1 MRPWIPLQQTR
12 RPRNVAKILGCLCP
26 ERLSQTG
33 LLGKPIWVGIFDRP
47 GHTSVGGGCGCAA
60 TAAPTWC
67 GGGRGGRP
75 GRLTETAERARPSRD
90 VAAPKGARSAGQPG
104 SVRPLRGRSARE
116 VTARARESLPMS
128 RSAGS
133 RRPPPSSRSCGT
145 ARSASI
151 APASASPSARTG
163 WPAVEPHLLRSRRRG
178 RTFLAHCTHQIAM
191 DGPSLRAARAP
202 SSPKGKRRTNESAAS
217 RG

>member
-1 MRPWIPLQQTR
+1 MR
-12 RPRNVAKILGCLCP
+12 C
-26 ERLSQTG
+26 
-33 LLGKPIWVGIFDRP
+33 D
-47 GHTSVGGGCGCAA
+47 CGAN
-60 TAAPTWC
+60 WC

-75 GRLTETAERARPSRD
+75 GRLTETARRARPSRD

-104 SVRPLRGRSARE
+104 SVRPPPTRPERE
-116 VTARARESLPMS
+116 GGDSQGPRIAPADVRPMS

-163 WPAVEPHLLRSRRRG
+163 WPAVERHLLRSRRRG
-178 RTFLAHCTHQIAM
+178 KTFLAHRTHQIATE
-191 DGPSLRAARAP
+191 GPSLRAARAP